1 MRLNGKVAIVSGGS
15 SGIGAAACRLFA
27 GEKAAGIIV
36 ADINAEG
43 GVAVASAINEAGGQA
58 TFVHLDVSDESA
70 WREAVATTVSGP
82 SSGCSASTTPGA

>member
-43 GVAVASAINEAGGQA
+43 GDALAAAV
-58 TFVHLDVSDESA
+58 
-70 WREAVATTVSGP
+70 
-82 SSGCSASTTPGA
+82 